1 MPDDQRV
8 RLAIQSPHRL
18 DREVLAAYLGGQEA
32 FLVLGK
38 APTLHHLHLLC
49 QLSHPDAVVVELADA
64 TPEWLAELGALASA
78 FPDVAVVLW
87 YSELA
92 QAQRETL
99 AAAGFTEL
107 IAVAQELPA
116 LNAALMGLPRSPARR
131 RVTPERGLKVLS
143 LLASGR
149 TVAEIADLLAISPHT
164 VEHDK
169 RRIYLRLG
177 VGHQCQAVSVAVSLG
192 LVDLG
197 EDERGL
203 VEDDR
208 ADAAPVRLS
217 AREREILGSIADGHT
232 VRETAQRLGI
242 AVKTV
247 ENLQGRLF
255 SKLGT
260 HNRSQTLTK
269 AYRMGLVNG

>member
-49 QLSHPDAVVVELADA
+49 QLSRPDAVVVELADA
-64 TPEWLAELGALASA
+64 TPEGLAALGALAQA
-78 FPDVAVVLW
+78 FPDAAVVLW
-87 YSELA
+87 YTELP
-92 QAQRETL
+92 QAQREAV

-107 IAVAQELPA
+107 IAAAQGLPA
-116 LNAALMGLPRSPARR
+116 LHAALLRGRRAGEVR
-131 RVTPERGLKVLS
+131 RVPPERDLKVLS

-149 TVAEIADLLAISPHT
+149 TVAEIADLLALSPHT

-169 RRIYLRLG
+169 RRIYSRLG
-177 VGHQCQAVSVAVSLG
+177 VGHQCQAVSLAVSLG
-192 LVDLG
+192 LVDRDL
-197 EDERGL
+197 
-203 VEDDR
+203 
-208 ADAAPVRLS
+208 ADGTPVRLS
-217 AREREILGSIADGHT
+217 AREHEILGSIADGHT
-232 VRETAQRLGI
+232 VRETAQRLGV

-260 HNRSQTLTK
+260 HNRSQTLTT
-269 AYRMGLVNG
+269 AYRMGLVDR

>member
-208 ADAAPVRLS
+208 ADATPVRLS
-217 AREREILGSIADGHT
+217 AREREILQLIAEG
-232 VRETAQRLGI
+232 
-242 AVKTV
+242 KS
-247 ENLQGRLF
+247 
-255 SKLGT
+255 SKQVA
-260 HNRSQTLTK
+260 STLTISLK
-269 AYRMGLVNG
+269 TAEAHRSNIMRKLNLHSATELVRYAIRNRLIEP